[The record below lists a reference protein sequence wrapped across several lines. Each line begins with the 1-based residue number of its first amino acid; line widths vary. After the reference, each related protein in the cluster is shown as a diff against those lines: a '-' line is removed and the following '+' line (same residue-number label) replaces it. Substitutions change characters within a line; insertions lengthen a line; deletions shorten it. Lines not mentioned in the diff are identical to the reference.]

1 MMGFGNPCHRIRRL
15 LSDRVD
21 APLTAVNEKR
31 VSVHLN
37 HCPGCRR
44 EFEFYA
50 QVKNA
55 AAAIENVVPPAY
67 LWDRISMRLDE
78 HPWGED
84 DQPVNA
90 GRSLMSFLG
99 GNIGY
104 AGAALSIVLLAVFT
118 LVPAGSLRPR
128 DRVLNAFENRSLCS
142 PSIEYLSLYM
152 MTNGDRF
159 PAEVR
164 EYYVR
169 QAEGLDQQIQAI
181 KTALVKFPRNR
192 QIMAQLAMAYEQ
204 KIRLYQQLGFS
215 RMKTQA
221 TAGSDEYIGAYGTED
236 RKYD

>member
-1 MMGFGNPCHRIRRL
+1 MMGFGNTCHRIRRL

-21 APLTAVNEKR
+21 APLAAINEKR
-31 VSVHLN
+31 VAAHLAL
-37 HCPGCRR
+37 CPDCRD

-50 QVKNA
+50 QVKGA
-55 AAAIENVVPPAY
+55 AAAIENVAPPAY

-84 DQPVNA
+84 NQPAEA
-90 GRSLMSFLG
+90 GRSLMSILR

-128 DRVLNAFENRSLCS
+128 DRVLNSLNNRSLRS

-169 QAEGLDQQIQAI
+169 QAEGLNQQIQTI
-181 KTALVKFPRNR
+181 KTVLVKFPHNR

-204 KIRLYQQLGFS
+204 KIRLYHQLGFS
-215 RMKTQA
+215 RMETRA
-221 TAGSDEYIGAYGTED
+221 TAGSDEYIGAFDTED
-236 RKYD
+236 RKYE